1 MNNKII
7 SKFNSKAVIIIYI
20 SVQYNIVLK
29 MNSDII
35 VTYKNT
41 NEEEYKYDIWIC
53 KGKYK
58 RTES

>member
-1 MNNKII
+1 
-7 SKFNSKAVIIIYI
+7 
-20 SVQYNIVLK
+20 

-58 RTES
+58 RTESWKTDKSIIRLWERFKER